1 MPLGIIIGKRNKAR
15 NNDVLGNKLR
25 KADRLAKKYLSEAKK
40 QLGTKEAFYVA
51 LEKALHNYLKGK
63 LRIETSDISK
73 EKITELL
80 KNKLIDKSDINSF
93 IQVFNS
99 CDMARYSPV
108 SDVEMKD
115 DYEKAKLVITQID
128 KQL

>member
-1 MPLGIIIGKRNKAR
+1 M
-15 NNDVLGNKLR
+15 
-25 KADRLAKKYLSEAKK
+25 SEAKK

-51 LEKALHNYLKGK
+51 LEKALHNYLKAK
-63 LRIETSDISK
+63 LSIETSDISK

-80 KNKLIDKSDINSF
+80 KNKLINNNDINSF

>member
-1 MPLGIIIGKRNKAR
+1 M
-15 NNDVLGNKLR
+15 
-25 KADRLAKKYLSEAKK
+25 
-40 QLGTKEAFYVA
+40 GTKEAFYVA
-51 LEKALHNYLKGK
+51 LEKALHNYLKAK
-63 LRIETSDISK
+63 LSIETSDISK

-80 KNKLIDKSDINSF
+80 KNKLINNNDINSF

>member
-1 MPLGIIIGKRNKAR
+1 M
-15 NNDVLGNKLR
+15 
-25 KADRLAKKYLSEAKK
+25 
-40 QLGTKEAFYVA
+40 A
-51 LEKALHNYLKGK
+51 LEKALHNYLKAK

-80 KNKLIDKSDINSF
+80 KRKSVNESTIRSF
-93 IQVFNS
+93 IEVFNS

-108 SDVEMKD
+108 SVVEMKD
-115 DYEKAKLVITQID
+115 DYEKSRLVITQID